1 MNEFQR
7 NIRTYPA
14 ATSNTIRTMK
24 VVTKYKEI
32 FKYNLSNTNRSYVSA
47 TRFVAGFSITYY
59 SILICSNVSLECI
72 HSLER
77 IRNRWFV
84 VQFGTNLCNL
94 EQIELD
100 QQITLPTLMQLV
112 NSLNLFL
119 LTHRINIKS
128 FPRIVPRNH

>member
-1 MNEFQR
+1 MKVIT
-7 NIRTYPA
+7 NIRK
-14 ATSNTIRTMK
+14 SLNI
-24 VVTKYKEI
+24 
-32 FKYNLSNTNRSYVSA
+32 NLSNTNRSYVSA

-77 IRNRWFV
+77 ILNRWFV

-100 QQITLPTLMQLV
+100 QQIALATLMQLV